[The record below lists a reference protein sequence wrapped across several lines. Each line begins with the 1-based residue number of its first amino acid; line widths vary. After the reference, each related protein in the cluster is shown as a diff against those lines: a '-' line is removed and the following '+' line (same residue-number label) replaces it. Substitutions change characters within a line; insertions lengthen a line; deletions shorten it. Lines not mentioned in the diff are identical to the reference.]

1 MSVSLRTQLIA
12 LVTLAALPIQALAAT
27 VTARLDTVG
36 CYYHDVLWDKTG
48 YDKDGRPTPE
58 LLALDTCTGIASG
71 QKLELYEQQNYAP
84 GGLKI
89 VRIAGKLYF
98 VRMRDLEQ

>member
-1 MSVSLRTQLIA
+1 MIRSTITLRRPA
-12 LVTLAALPIQALAAT
+12 EWPLA
-27 VTARLDTVG
+27 R
-36 CYYHDVLWDKTG
+36 C
-48 YDKDGRPTPE
+48 GRRPQH
-58 LLALDTCTGIASG
+58 